1 MSEATERL
9 SERVDE
15 ALRIAGRLGVI
26 VAVVAGMMLVL
37 GIALKPVLPMGL
49 PAGPTGRMILLLLLS
64 FSLVIGHLAAVV
76 AFDGAQWDLVD
87 LGQSAWQPKPLALS
101 IALGAVSIAAVGG
114 VLYFSGGLV
123 VRAGSSAPMQRYV
136 SDVALLVLV
145 STLVEALAFRGYLL
159 GLLEA
164 RWGMTV
170 AVLVSSTF
178 AGLYHAMD
186 RLAAP
191 TTFLGAF
198 ALAVLLGVLRLRL
211 RSLPAAWLA
220 HVAISLVQ
228 GLVFHAAVTGSEFAT
243 PKYRMVPDGPDWWT
257 GGRWGFDGGL
267 PAVACFGVVSF
278 LCIRL
283 IPAPK
288 RDSDL

>member
-1 MSEATERL
+1 MPAAESL

-15 ALRIAGRLGVI
+15 ALRIAGRLGMML
-26 VAVVAGMMLVL
+26 AVVAGMMLVL
-37 GIALKPVLPMGL
+37 GVALKPVLPMGL
-49 PAGPTGRMILLLLLS
+49 PPGPTGRMILLLLLA

-101 IALGAVSIAAVGG
+101 IALGAVSIAVAGG
-114 VLYFSGGLV
+114 ILYVSGGLV
-123 VRAGSSAPMQRYV
+123 LRAGAAAPMQRYV

-145 STLVEALAFRGYLL
+145 GTLVEALAFRGYLL

-164 RWGMTV
+164 RWGMT
-170 AVLVSSTF
+170 AAILISSTF
-178 AGLYHAMD
+178 AGLYHAVD

-191 TTFLGAF
+191 TTFFGAF
-198 ALAVLLGVLRLRL
+198 ALAALLAVLRLRL

-228 GLVFHAAVTGSEFAT
+228 ALVFHASVTGSEFA
-243 PKYRMVPDGPDWWT
+243 PPNYRMVPEGPAWWT

-267 PAVACFGVVSF
+267 AAVACFGVVSF

-288 RDSDL
+288 RVSDL